1 MVMIFERKLAL
12 LCGAGALASLAW
24 SLPAQAQDQTAGTA
38 QPPVAATDQNDQGD
52 IIVTAQKRSE
62 KLQNVPISVTAIT
75 QQELERRGIT
85 NLYAVSRIA
94 PSLAVV
100 SSGPGENNLIVRGI
114 SSVAGS
120 AATVGY
126 YLDDTPIAASS
137 NAALLST
144 RGVIDPSMMDIAR
157 IEVLRGPQGTLY
169 GSSSMGGTVRYISNQ
184 PKLDAVEGLIHGEAS
199 DTAHGG
205 FNWNLNGVINLPVVK
220 DKVALRVA
228 AYYRDE
234 DGYIDRYAIA
244 PTNYLA
250 ADPTAK
256 KQNNVNTYKTYGVR
270 AALLIQP
277 TDTLSITP
285 SFLYQ
290 YTKLGSP
297 FTFDGV
303 PGSLSNP
310 IQVRDVDETNVQKS
324 WIANLTIKQQIG
336 PIELLSSSSYYRR
349 DVRLQDDSSKVINYF
364 FGTPTVS
371 PVTMYGSYRN
381 KEFTQ
386 ELRASTSFDGPFQLL
401 IGGFY
406 HNVTAP
412 LASSIPYPSSFPY
425 RTTAPF
431 SSFNTIYAG
440 TRNATLKEYAGFGEA
455 SFKITPTLTA
465 RAGVRV
471 FQVDQDF
478 YQSGDG
484 LFNGGFSEVSNDSH
498 DHGVTP
504 KFTLQWQATPDKLL
518 YVTASKGYR
527 PGGPNNPAPASLC
540 GAEVQ
545 GLGLSQGQLNRYSPD
560 NLWSYEAGVKTSW
573 LGHRLTVNG
582 SAFYIDWSRVQQQ
595 IVLQCG
601 FNITANFGKAV
612 SKGGELEVEFRP
624 TENLTLGGGFGYT
637 DASLKNDV
645 PGTAAKSGDP
655 LQNVPKWT
663 ASGSIE
669 YRRKL
674 NDAFK
679 GFGRIDYSYLGPA
692 NFIYDRASPFYRR
705 PGFSIFNARIGIDPV
720 KGPWEASVFVNNIFD
735 KRGETDLPVAISAD
749 LPTTRRIALNQPRT
763 IGVGLGYRF

>member
-1 MVMIFERKLAL
+1 MHKETRAFLSAACAL
-12 LCGAGALASLAW
+12 GALVAAQMAA
-24 SLPAQAQDQTAGTA
+24 PAAAQTAESA
-38 QPPVAATDQNDQGD
+38 STDSNE
-52 IIVTAQKRSE
+52 IVVTAQKRAE
-62 KLQNVPISVTAIT
+62 KLQNVPISVTALA
-75 QQELERRGIT
+75 QADLERRGVAS
-85 NLYAVSRIA
+85 LYDVSRIA

-100 SSGPGENNLIVRGI
+100 SSGPGENNLIMRGI

-184 PKLDAVEGLIHGEAS
+184 PKLDAVEGKLRAEVS

-234 DGYIDRYAIA
+234 DGYIDRYAIDPA
-244 PTNYLA
+244 NYLA

-277 TDTLSITP
+277 NDTLSITP

-310 IQVRDVDETNVQKS
+310 IQVRDVDEANIQKS
-324 WIANLTIKQQIG
+324 WIANLTIKQKIG
-336 PIELLSSSSYYRR
+336 PVELTSSSSYYHR
-349 DVRLQDDSSKVINYF
+349 DVNLRDDTSKVINYF
-364 FGTPTVS
+364 FGTAAVS
-371 PVTMYGSYRN
+371 PVTMYGSYQN

-386 ELRASTSFDGPFQLL
+386 ELRASTDFAGPFQLL
-401 IGGFY
+401 VGGFY
-406 HNVTAP
+406 HDVKAP
-412 LASSIPYPSSFPY
+412 LASSIPYPASFPY
-425 RTTAPF
+425 RNDAPF
-431 SSFNTIYAG
+431 SSFDTIYAG
-440 TRNATLKEYAGFGEA
+440 TRRATLKEYAGFGEA
-455 SFKITPTLTA
+455 SYKITPKLTA
-465 RAGVRV
+465 RAGLRV
-471 FQVDQDF
+471 FKVDQGF

-484 LFNGGFSEVSNDSH
+484 LFNGGFSEVTNSSH

-504 KFTLQWQATPDKLL
+504 KFTVQWQATPDKLL
-518 YVTASKGYR
+518 YATASKGYR

-540 GAEVQ
+540 GTEVQ
-545 GLGLSQGQLNRYSPD
+545 SLGLGQSQLNRYDPD
-560 NLWSYEAGVKTSW
+560 HLWSYEVGAKTGW
-573 LGHRLTVNG
+573 LDRRLTVNG
-582 SAFYIDWSRVQQQ
+582 SVYYIDWSRVQQQ
-595 IVLQCG
+595 IVLTCG

-612 SKGGELEVEFRP
+612 SKGGEMEVEFRP
-624 TENLTLGGGFGYT
+624 TDDLTLGGGFGYT
-637 DASLKNDV
+637 DATLKNDV

-663 ASGSIE
+663 ATASIE
-669 YRRKL
+669 YRRRL
-674 NDAFK
+674 SDTLK
-679 GFGRIDYSYLGPA
+679 GFGRLDYSYVGPA
-692 NFIYDRASPFYRR
+692 NFLYDRTSPFYRR
-705 PGFSIFNARIGIDPV
+705 PGFSIFNTRIGINPAN
-720 KGPWEASVFVNNIFD
+720 GPWDASLFVNNLFD

-763 IGVGLGYRF
+763 IGLNFGYHF